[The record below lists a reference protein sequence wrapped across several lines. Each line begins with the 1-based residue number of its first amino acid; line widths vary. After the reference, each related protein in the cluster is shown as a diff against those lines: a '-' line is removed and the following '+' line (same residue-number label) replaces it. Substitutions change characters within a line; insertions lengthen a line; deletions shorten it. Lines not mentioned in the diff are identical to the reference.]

1 MNKGLISI
9 AALVVVLLLSIS
21 CGKATQCRTCQIRIE
36 DYFGKIAYRSGLNA
50 IEFSEARIWKP
61 SDATTAELV
70 DIRIPTPDYLNFNL
84 EASSLTDAA
93 YETQV
98 TVLYVDRSLILE
110 KEFSPEN
117 IQGISRF
124 SVSGNYFKHFFYQR
138 KEGKYLQ
145 LNEAS
150 GNATLITTNTLNL
163 IANKIV
169 FSGGV
174 KKSIVVIS
182 NSDFKGLAGKSNKD
196 ILQKRIRKL

>member
-9 AALVVVLLLSIS
+9 AAFVFVLLLSIS
-21 CGKATQCRTCQIRIE
+21 CGKATQCRTCQIKIE
-36 DYFGKIAYRSGLNA
+36 DYFGKIAYTSGLNV

-70 DIRIPTPDYLNFNL
+70 DIRISTVEYLNFNL
-84 EASSLTDAA
+84 EAGSLTNAA

-98 TVLYVDRSLILE
+98 TVLYLDKSLILE
-110 KEFSPEN
+110 KEFVAED

-138 KEGKYLQ
+138 KEGKFIQ
-145 LNEAS
+145 LNEAI
-150 GNATLITTNTLNL
+150 GKATLITTNTLNL

-169 FSGGV
+169 FLGGV

-182 NSDFKGLAGKSNKD
+182 NYDFKGLAGKSNKD
-196 ILQKRIRKL
+196 ILQRRIRNL